1 MRPTMLAVIPLFAA
15 IAASPATAQINARV
29 HVDIPIGRDQSEVI
43 YDQGYLPPEL
53 TVYDYDRNDYGDWDV
68 DGYYQYWQPV
78 TVYFYLGRYFE
89 RPIRGARPFV
99 IYRYGNRYFF
109 PPRDVRWEQRYGR
122 NNNWGRRDN
131 QYRGYGYTQNRGYL
145 DQGVRGR
152 NGQSQY
158 NYNGSRNYP
167 NQVPQG
173 QYNGSRNNPN
183 QVPQGQYNGSR
194 NYPNQVPQGQYNGSR
209 NSPNQV
215 PQGQYNGGRNYPNQ
229 VPQGQYNGSRNS
241 PNQVFR
247 GQDQRTQNPAR
258 QVAPARDQRN
268 QNPARQAAP
277 GQDQRNQAA
286 RGQDVRRQ
294 NDRRTPDVRG
304 GRSRP

>member
-1 MRPTMLAVIPLFAA
+1 MRPTMLAVIPLLAAFAA
-15 IAASPATAQINARV
+15 APATAQINARV
-29 HVDIPIGRDQSEVI
+29 HLDIPIGRNQPELI
-43 YDQGYLPPEL
+43 YDQGYLPPEIA
-53 TVYDYDRNDYGDWDV
+53 VYDYNRDDYGDWDV

-89 RPIRGARPFV
+89 RPIRGARPFM

-152 NGQSQY
+152 DN
-158 NYNGSRNYP
+158 RN
-167 NQVPQG
+167 
-173 QYNGSRNNPN
+173 
-183 QVPQGQYNGSR
+183 QYNGSR
-194 NYPNQVPQGQYNGSR
+194 NYPNQVPQGQYNGGR

-215 PQGQYNGGRNYPNQ
+215 PQGQYNGGRNSPNQ
-229 VPQGQYNGSRNS
+229 VPQGQYNGGRNSPNQVPQGQYNGGRNS

-247 GQDQRTQNPAR
+247 GQDPRT
-258 QVAPARDQRN
+258 

-277 GQDQRNQAA
+277 GRDQRTQNPARQAAPGRDQRNQAA
-286 RGQDVRRQ
+286 RGQETRPQSARRA
-294 NDRRTPDVRG
+294 PDARG